1 MVASSQG
8 VEMVILKSGIY
19 AFLNI
24 ETGYRYIGQSRN
36 LENRRKEHIRSL
48 VRGDHHSRYLQ
59 RSASM
64 HGVDALVYSV
74 LEYCSAEM
82 LTEREQYWLDFYR
95 PTGIY
100 NSAPVADSNAGVV
113 WSDEARALRSE
124 SQRGRVHTPEA
135 KEKIGAAHKGRKFS
149 DAHLENMRLTRLGKR
164 HTDESRAKM
173 SASRKG
179 RAFTE
184 QHIANMTAS
193 KIGRKHTA
201 ESIAKMRAA
210 KLGKKH
216 TEESKAKIAAAGVGR
231 VRSADANRK
240 AIETRMRNKAL
251 REQSQPT

>member
-1 MVASSQG
+1 MIRLA
-8 VEMVILKSGIY
+8 SGIY
-19 AFLNI
+19 SFLNI
-24 ETGYRYIGQSRN
+24 KTGCRYIGQSRS
-36 LENRRKEHIRSL
+36 LENRRKEHLRSL
-48 VRGDHHSRYLQ
+48 ARGDHHSKYLQ
-59 RSASM
+59 RSVST
-64 HGVDALVYSV
+64 HGVDVLIYSV
-74 LEYCSAEM
+74 LEYCSVET
-82 LTEREQYWLDFYR
+82 LTEREQYWLDYYR
-95 PTGIY
+95 PAGLY
-100 NSAPVADSNAGVV
+100 NSAPAADSNAGVV
-113 WSDEARALRSE
+113 WSEESRARQSAA
-124 SQRGRVHTPEA
+124 QRGRVHTQEA
-135 KEKIGAAHKGRKFS
+135 REKIGAAHRGRKFS
-149 DAHLENMRLTRLGKR
+149 DSHLENMRLTRLGKR

-173 SASRKG
+173 SESRKG

-184 QHIANMTAS
+184 QHVANMTAS